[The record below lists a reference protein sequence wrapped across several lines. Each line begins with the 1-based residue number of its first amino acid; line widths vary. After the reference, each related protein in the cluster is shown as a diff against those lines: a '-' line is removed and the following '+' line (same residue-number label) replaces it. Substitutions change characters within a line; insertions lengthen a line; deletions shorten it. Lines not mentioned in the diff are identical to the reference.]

1 MSKVLQNNKV
11 TIFLGR
17 VELFC
22 LFVAC
27 SYTSWKLQ
35 CYPVVLVWYGPACP
49 NFSEATNHQYIWKG
63 SCDFVDFLQVVI
75 CIMLDIH
82 WSYKNML
89 FWAGIVGHSLSLNQI
104 VRCFKLKKA
113 QKEDELSSWFF
124 ASIETRRTSKL
135 LFCVMIPIY
144 SWPIGLQDILL
155 LAC

>member
-75 CIMLDIH
+75 CIMLI
-82 WSYKNML
+82 SIEATKICCFGQAL
-89 FWAGIVGHSLSLNQI
+89 SGIASHSIRLSDVLNLK
-104 VRCFKLKKA
+104 KLKKKMSY
-113 QKEDELSSWFF
+113 QVDF
-124 ASIETRRTSKL
+124 
-135 LFCVMIPIY
+135 
-144 SWPIGLQDILL
+144 LL
-155 LAC
+155 LLKLEELQNCCFVL